1 MFHVKQIRRVQM
13 KIQKIDD
20 VLESS
25 LDLSL
30 PDDNGTPLIDNT
42 TVRNIF
48 SAYSEF
54 YVVGDFNAL
63 YQAYIT
69 TSWQN
74 VRKSL
79 KSMSLEYNPI
89 NNYDM
94 TESGYNTVDHGG
106 NTSTKTPVGDS
117 HNTETRTI
125 NAKTNTK
132 QYSTTY
138 DNQNPRLVGYS
149 ETSIGG
155 YNNPSSSTETVTTE
169 LGERYSITETHETV
183 SKEHD
188 GQTLTGD
195 EISIHSLKRSGN
207 IGVTTTQQM
216 LTSEYEMR
224 KIDIV
229 SSFIYTFIDMYAFY
243 VSHGTIDIQED

>member
-1 MFHVKQIRRVQM
+1 MM
-13 KIQKIDD
+13 YIQKIND
-20 VLESS
+20 VLKST

-30 PDDNGTPLIDNT
+30 PDDDGTPLIDNT

-54 YVVGDFNAL
+54 YVAGNFNAL

-69 TSWQN
+69 TSWLN
-74 VRKSL
+74 LRKAL
-79 KSMSLEYNPI
+79 KSMNLEYNPI

-94 TESGYNTVDHGG
+94 VESGYDTSDHGG
-106 NTSTKTPVGDS
+106 TTSTKAPVGDS

-125 NAKTNTK
+125 NAKTNTV

-138 DNQNPRLVGYS
+138 DNQTPRLVGYN
-149 ETSIGG
+149 ETSSGG
-155 YNNPSSSTETVTTE
+155 YNSPSTSTETVRTE
-169 LGERYSITETHETV
+169 LGENYSVTETHESV
-183 SKEHD
+183 SKEHE

-195 EISIHSLKRSGN
+195 VISTHSLKRSGN

-229 SSFIYTFIDMYAFY
+229 NGFVHGFIDRYCFY
-243 VSHGTIDIQED
+243 FSNGTQYFSEE